1 MLDLVD
7 SHCHLDDPRFDLDRA
22 QVIARARQAGIGQI
36 VVPATTATRWPQVR
50 SVCQGQPGIHPAFG
64 LHPMFSGQHRRDHI
78 TALEQVL
85 ADGDA
90 VAIGECGL
98 DYSSAQWDPA
108 LQQHFFAAQINLA
121 RQTGLPLIIHAR
133 KAVEPVILALKR
145 AGGVAAV
152 VHSYS
157 GSIEQARQLADL
169 GVHVSIGGP
178 MTHERANRLHKL
190 VAALPD
196 WQLLLETDAPD
207 QPDACCQGQ
216 RNEPARLAAICE
228 FAAGLRQTTP
238 AALASLTSANARRL
252 FRLPLVA

>member
-7 SHCHLDDPRFDLDRA
+7 SHCHLDDPRFAADREA
-22 QVIARARQAGIGQI
+22 VLVRAHQAGVRQI
-36 VVPATTATRWPQVR
+36 IVPATSAARWPQVR
-50 SVCQGQPGIHPAFG
+50 AACQDQPGIYPAYG
-64 LHPMFSGQHRRDHI
+64 LHPMFIDQHQPGQLA
-78 TALEQVL
+78 ALEQEL
-85 ADGDA
+85 AVGDA

-98 DYSSAQWDPA
+98 DFSSPAWDPV
-108 LQQHFFAAQINLA
+108 QQQYFFAAQISLA

-133 KAVEPVILALKR
+133 KAVEQVILALKC

-178 MTHERANRLHKL
+178 MTHARANRLHKL

-216 RNEPARLAAICE
+216 RNEPARLAAICD
-228 FAAGLRQTTP
+228 FAASLRQTTP
-238 AALASLTSANARRL
+238 QALAELTSANARRL
-252 FRLPLVA
+252 FGLPALV

>member
-7 SHCHLDDPRFDLDRA
+7 SHCHLDDPRFNADREA
-22 QVIARARQAGIGQI
+22 VLADARAAGLSQI
-36 VVPATTATRWPQVR
+36 VIPATTASRWPQVR
-50 SVCQGQPGIHPAFG
+50 ATSRLAPGLYPAYG
-64 LHPMFSGQHRRDHI
+64 LHPMFLDAHRQAHI
-78 TALEQVL
+78 AALEQVL
-85 ADGDA
+85 AEGDA

-98 DYSSAQWDPA
+98 DFSSPAWDPA
-108 LQQHFFAAQINLA
+108 QQQYFFAAQISLA
-121 RQTGLPLIIHAR
+121 RHSGLPLIIHAR
-133 KAVEPVILALKR
+133 KAVEAVILALKR

-178 MTHERANRLHKL
+178 MTHARANRLHKL

-207 QPDACCQGQ
+207 QPDACCPGQ

-228 FAAGLRQTTP
+228 FAARLRQTTP
-238 AALASLTSANARRL
+238 TALASLTSANARRL
-252 FRLPLVA
+252 FGLPAAA

>member
-7 SHCHLDDPRFDLDRA
+7 SHCHLDDPRFAPDRQA
-22 QVIARARQAGIGQI
+22 VIARARQAGVGQI
-36 VVPATTATRWPQVR
+36 VVPATTAARWPDVR
-50 SVCQGQPGIHPAFG
+50 AACRQQPGIHPAYG
-64 LHPMFSGQHRRDHI
+64 LHPMFLDAHRQAHI
-78 TALEQVL
+78 AALEQVL

-98 DYSSAQWDPA
+98 DFSSPAWEPVQQQYYFDAQVD
-108 LQQHFFAAQINLA
+108 LA

-133 KAVEPVILALKR
+133 KAVEVVILALKR

-178 MTHERANRLHKL
+178 MTHARANRLHRL

-228 FAAGLRQTTP
+228 FAAGLRQSSP

-252 FRLPLVA
+252 FGLPAAV